1 MFILS
6 PSVYKSFNVF
16 RNGMNSLK
24 RNFFLNSISKL
35 RLAFLQ
41 ILSFP
46 DESGVEQYFMLERK
60 KGRRMRRRVVV
71 VGEEHF
77 RPEQSNAFIQF
88 YHRHYS
94 AAKDNIQACKDML
107 QNTWNPLPPSNFA
120 ALILIRLN
128 WIKKCAALFRDTRPN
143 TCFARSK
150 WERVFLCMR
159 VHEGKWISLVE
170 GQVWQ

>member
-6 PSVYKSFNVF
+6 PSVYQSFNIF

-60 KGRRMRRRVVV
+60 KGRRMMRRVVV

-77 RPEQSNAFIQF
+77 RPEQSNAFHSI
-88 YHRHYS
+88 
-94 AAKDNIQACKDML
+94 
-107 QNTWNPLPPSNFA
+107 LPQTLFSSKRQHPSMQRYAPKYLKSPPPNFA
-120 ALILIRLN
+120 ALTRIRLN
-128 WIKKCAALFRDTRPN
+128 WINRCAALFRDTRPY
-143 TCFARSK
+143 TCFAHSK
-150 WERVFLCMR
+150 
-159 VHEGKWISLVE
+159 
-170 GQVWQ
+170 

>member
-1 MFILS
+1 MLKLDFKDISFMFILS

-60 KGRRMRRRVVV
+60 KGRRMMRRVVV

-77 RPEQSNAFIQF
+77 RPEQSNAFHSILPQTV
-88 YHRHYS
+88 
-94 AAKDNIQACKDML
+94 AAKNTNNMKPCKDML
-107 QNTWNPLPPSNFA
+107 QNNRNPPP
-120 ALILIRLN
+120 
-128 WIKKCAALFRDTRPN
+128 P
-143 TCFARSK
+143 
-150 WERVFLCMR
+150 
-159 VHEGKWISLVE
+159 
-170 GQVWQ
+170 

>member
-1 MFILS
+1 MLTLDFKDISFMFILS
-6 PSVYKSFNVF
+6 PPVYKSFDVF

-60 KGRRMRRRVVV
+60 KGRRMMRRVVV

-77 RPEQSNAFIQF
+77 RPEQSNAFHSI
-88 YHRHYS
+88 
-94 AAKDNIQACKDML
+94 
-107 QNTWNPLPPSNFA
+107 LPQT
-120 ALILIRLN
+120 
-128 WIKKCAALFRDTRPN
+128 LFS
-143 TCFARSK
+143 SK
-150 WERVFLCMR
+150 RQHSSMHVFLCIR

>member
-6 PSVYKSFNVF
+6 PPVYKSFDVF

-41 ILSFP
+41 ILSFT

-60 KGRRMRRRVVV
+60 KGRRMRRRVFR
-71 VGEEHF
+71 EEHF

-107 QNTWNPLPPSNFA
+107 QNTWNPPPPNFA
-120 ALILIRLN
+120 ALTRIRIN
-128 WIKKCAALFRDTRPN
+128 WINKCAALFRDTRL
-143 TCFARSK
+143 CFAHSK

>member
-1 MFILS
+1 MLKLDFNEISFVFILS

-77 RPEQSNAFIQF
+77 RPEQSNAFHSILPQTIQQQ
-88 YHRHYS
+88 
-94 AAKDNIQACKDML
+94 KNTNNI
-107 QNTWNPLPPSNFA
+107 
-120 ALILIRLN
+120 
-128 WIKKCAALFRDTRPN
+128 
-143 TCFARSK
+143 
-150 WERVFLCMR
+150 
-159 VHEGKWISLVE
+159 
-170 GQVWQ
+170 